1 MKILKISTLV
11 LFLAL
16 ASSVESDEPV
26 GAMGC
31 EFIQNSTK
39 KYNNKENYFITLYKS
54 YGSYSKICRDNI
66 GEASL
71 EPMTCYDVK
80 VDANVIRSGGYAPYD
95 IQIRRQ
101 DLRTAF
107 LRYSDPWNSGIHL
120 YSCKKSADPKSVEN
134 FIKNAKSEQLKSN
147 QF

>member
-11 LFLAL
+11 LCLSL
-16 ASSVESDEPV
+16 VSSLESDELV

-31 EFIQNSTK
+31 EVIQKSTK
-39 KYNNKENYFITLYKS
+39 YKNKENYFITLYKS
-54 YGSYSKICRDNI
+54 NGSYSKICRDNI

-71 EPMTCYDVK
+71 RPMSCYGVS
-80 VDANVIRSGGYAPYD
+80 VDANVIKSSDTAPYF

-107 LRYSDPWNSGIHL
+107 FRYSDPWNSGENL

-134 FIKNAKSEQLKSN
+134 FIKNSKSEQLKSN